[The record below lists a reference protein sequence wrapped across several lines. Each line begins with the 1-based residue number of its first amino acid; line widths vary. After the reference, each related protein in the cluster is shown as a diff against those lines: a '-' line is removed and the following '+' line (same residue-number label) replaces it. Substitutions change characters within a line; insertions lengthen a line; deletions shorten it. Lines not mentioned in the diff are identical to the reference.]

1 MKAPQYLAISG
12 GVGGAKLALGL
23 SRVLPPSQLT
33 IVANTADDF
42 EHLGLH
48 IAPDLDTVLYTLAG
62 LNNTAQGWGLAGES
76 WHMLEAMESLGGASW
91 FRLGD
96 KDLATHLY
104 RSDRLRAGAS
114 LAEVTGEL
122 CEQLGVEQRLL
133 PMTNDRVRTIVLTD
147 RGELAFQHYFVRD
160 RCEPAVSGFRFDGA
174 EQACPVPEILD
185 LLASPELAA
194 IILCPSNP
202 FVSVDPV
209 LSLSGLREAITGS
222 AAPVIAVSPIVGGV
236 AIKGPTAK
244 MMAELGLPVSATAVA
259 EHYRGLVN
267 TFVLDEGDATLAAG
281 IEKLGIDVAIAPT
294 IMKTLAD
301 RELLAR
307 RIIELA
313 GEVST

>member
-122 CEQLGVEQRLL
+122 CAQLGVEQRLL

-174 EQACPVPEILD
+174 EQAYPVPEILD